1 MKLLM
6 MIVLLLLGSQH
17 ALGVEVYEGEES
29 VLLPCQV
36 PADVS
41 SSSTSAV
48 WDRDELKKSTVHLR
62 LKSSDDLNDQNSHYH
77 GRTSMR
83 VDALQ
88 TGDLSLTLRK
98 PTVSDSG
105 TYTCTALKDGQAQ
118 RQPGVVHLKVT
129 EPPPVWPIVLLAVLV
144 PLIIPAAAFVLCVC
158 CASKR
163 MKDRQ
168 VPQSEVVEVGQQE
181 SVLLSFQTTANL
193 PRDVTVQWTR
203 SDSNTM
209 VHVYESGKDQPGKQ
223 DPGYRG
229 RTKMNE
235 DPLRTRDLSLTLK
248 DTLLTDRG
256 VYTCTVKKDGHML
269 LQKSVALKVKAPE
282 LQEVEWRQGDKS
294 VLLPF
299 NPTADLPQDATVVWR
314 LTVFKHMMVHVYE
327 RGKDQPDKQ
336 DPGYRGRTE
345 MKKDPL
351 RTGDLSLTLKDPLVT
366 DSEDYTCTVYNKGGD
381 KLLQKVVLLRV
392 TVPHTEV
399 VGLTQ
404 EKESVDLPFKTTAVL
419 PQDVT
424 VEWTDPKHRKVHVY
438 ESGKDQP
445 DKQDPGYR
453 GRTEMK
459 DKDPLRTGDLSLT
472 LKYPN
477 VIDSAVYTCTVYNK
491 GGDKLLQ
498 KSVTLIVRTPWMAIV
513 EVTQR
518 EESVQ
523 LRFQIPPD
531 LLQDVTVE
539 WKHLDSNKMVH
550 VYASGKY
557 QPDKQDQDYRGRT
570 EMKEDPLRTG
580 DVSLTL
586 KDPHFTDS
594 GVYTCTVYNKDG
606 KKLLEDSAILRVR
619 VTLMDTMAEML
630 PHPRPH
636 KHRRAQSD
644 LGHRNRNHEDV
655 PLMGVQ
661 SA

>member
-269 LQKSVALKVKAPE
+269 LQKSVALKVKESLPDIV
-282 LQEVEWRQGDKS
+282 EVTEGEES

-299 NPTADLPQDATVVWR
+299 KTTPDLPQDVTVEW
-314 LTVFKHMMVHVYE
+314 TGPKHMKVHVYE
-327 RGKDQPDKQ
+327 RGNNQPDKQ
-336 DPGYRGRTE
+336 DQGYRGRTE

-351 RTGDLSLTLKDPLVT
+351 STKDLSLTLKDPLVT
-366 DSEDYTCTVYNKGGD
+366 DSGVYTCTIYSKDGD
-381 KLLQKVVLLRV
+381 KLLQKSVTVRV